1 MGYLQQIAS
10 VHARQIIDSRGN
22 PTVECAVTLED
33 GSAGLA
39 SVPSGASTGSREAV
53 ELRDHVD
60 KLWKGK
66 GVMTAVLGVNRE
78 IAHGLVGMDA
88 SNIPA
93 IDHAMR
99 VLDATADKR
108 NLGANAILAVSLAA
122 SRARLPP
129 PAYLCTNFWAVVIS
143 APCRFP
149 CSTSSTAG
157 CTPPTTW
164 TSRNS

>member
-108 NLGANAILAVSLAA
+108 TWGQRHPGSLPG
-122 SRARLPP
+122 RKPGPWLPP
-129 PAYLCTNFWAVVIS
+129 PAYLCTIFG
-143 APCRFP
+143 RL
-149 CSTSSTAG
+149 
-157 CTPPTTW
+157 
-164 TSRNS
+164 